1 MHFRS
6 IVLIFLVACVYTVAH
21 AACPADPHT
30 EQGLRKVE
38 DRWLRALTS
47 KDRATLEC
55 ILSSDFTDSSMKG
68 ELRTR
73 ADVFSGLD
81 RPRDYVQKL
90 AVDRVTVKGD
100 MGVVAGKNIITDADG
115 KLLLEIR
122 FTDTFI
128 YQDRRWIALAAQE
141 TRVQP

>member
-1 MHFRS
+1 MDFRG
-6 IVLIFLVACVYTVAH
+6 VFLIFLVACLYTAAH
-21 AACPADPHT
+21 GACPVDPLT
-30 EQGLRKVE
+30 EQGLRSVE
-38 DRWLRALTS
+38 ERWLRALTT

-73 ADVFSGLD
+73 ADVFFSLN

-90 AVDRVTVKGD
+90 AVDHVTVKND
-100 MGVVAGKNIITDADG
+100 TGVVAGQNIITDAAG
-115 KLLLEIR
+115 NLLFEIR

-128 YQDRRWIALAAQE
+128 YQDGRWIALAAQE
-141 TRVQP
+141 TRVQQ